1 MKPSKDAVCRER
13 RKKDEKKAK
22 KYEKKVDKED

>member
-1 MKPSKDAVCRER
+1 MKPSEGAGCRER

-22 KYEKKVDKED
+22 KDEKKVDKED